1 MSEDRKRILDMLAA
15 GKINVSEADALL
27 QAMSKDQGGAKV
39 GNGTALTKPKYLLV
53 TVQPLSP
60 GGSKVN
66 VKIPLQIL
74 RAGVKLASVMPLVA
88 KEKMNQALHNKG
100 IQLDLDKIRPED
112 IEELIDA
119 LGEMTVDVVEDNQ
132 KVRVFCE

>member
-1 MSEDRKRILDMLAA
+1 MSENRRRILDMLAA
-15 GKINVSEADALL
+15 GKITVSEAEALL
-27 QAMSKDQGGAKV
+27 QAMNKDSADVKV
-39 GNGTALTKPKYLLV
+39 GNEAVSAKPKYLMV
-53 TVQPLSP
+53 TVHPLAP

-74 RAGVKLASVMPLVA
+74 RAGVKLASVMPLAA

-112 IEELIDA
+112 IEELINA

-132 KVRVFCE
+132 QVRVFCE